1 MADEAEP
8 RSLIGVVEPALPG
21 MPEVEQNRAYEL
33 ARQAVET
40 SLGTVRT
47 QLKGL
52 RTKRDETNAE
62 IKRLVAEEELLER
75 MSRVRRAARP
85 RGGTS

>member
-1 MADEAEP
+1 MADEAET

-21 MPEVEQNRAYEL
+21 MPEEAKDRAFDL

-47 QLKGL
+47 QLKAL
-52 RTKRDETNAE
+52 RTTRDETNAE
-62 IKRLVAEEELLER
+62 IKRLVAEEDLLER
-75 MSRVRRAARP
+75 MAKVRRGT